1 MPIGNVI
8 QRGTQLLVY
17 NEKNVQVAIIFLSP
31 GDKLSGYTGAV
42 VNVQRGRMTL
52 SYNERG
58 SQTGINFG

>member
-42 VNVQRGRMTL
+42 VNVQRGRMT
-52 SYNERG
+52 SII
-58 SQTGINFG
+58 Q